1 MSTKRQI
8 SAGCPRWVDSVEK
21 VLSAVG
27 IQFLRAADA
36 FNAVRHGGPHR
47 LERNLS
53 ATFFFAWRTHRRKKS
68 APGKLLR
75 GFCFGSTF
83 DFFNRIG
90 QRPKN
95 SRRAQLVCFT
105 PGS

>member
-1 MSTKRQI
+1 LGPIILKKS
-8 SAGCPRWVDSVEK
+8 SPP
-21 VLSAVG
+21 VG

-36 FNAVRHGGPHR
+36 FNAVRHGGPHG
-47 LERNLS
+47 LEQNLS
-53 ATFFFAWRTHRRKKS
+53 ATFFFAWRTHPQKKS

-90 QRPKN
+90 Q
-95 SRRAQLVCFT
+95 
-105 PGS
+105 

>member
-1 MSTKRQI
+1 MPGRPVG
-8 SAGCPRWVDSVEK
+8 ADSVEK

-47 LERNLS
+47 LEQNLS
-53 ATFFFAWRTHRRKKS
+53 ATFFFAWRTHPQKKS

-90 QRPKN
+90 Q
-95 SRRAQLVCFT
+95 
-105 PGS
+105 

>member
-1 MSTKRQI
+1 LKKS
-8 SAGCPRWVDSVEK
+8 SPPSGS
-21 VLSAVG
+21 
-27 IQFLRAADA
+27 ADA

-47 LERNLS
+47 LEQNLS
-53 ATFFFAWRTHRRKKS
+53 ATFFFAWRTHPQKKS

-90 QRPKN
+90 Q
-95 SRRAQLVCFT
+95 
-105 PGS
+105 

>member
-1 MSTKRQI
+1 MPGRPHG
-8 SAGCPRWVDSVEK
+8 ADSVEK

-47 LERNLS
+47 LEQNLS
-53 ATFFFAWRTHRRKKS
+53 ATFFFAWRTQS
-68 APGKLLR
+68 SEEICPGKLLR

-90 QRPKN
+90 Q
-95 SRRAQLVCFT
+95 
-105 PGS
+105 